1 MKTLAYSFS
10 LFCAMSLVFGTILM
24 IGGNHIGD
32 FIIVCSAIGAI
43 ACLYCVEGFKSKG
56 H

>member
-1 MKTLAYSFS
+1 MKTFAFGFS

-32 FIIVCSAIGAI
+32 FIIVISAMGSITSMYWLNKA
-43 ACLYCVEGFKSKG
+43 SK
-56 H
+56 